1 MNYGISCVLL
11 FNLHGDLDHVFNLEV
26 HCTLF
31 IRYMSAFHVWYQV
44 VRAVSYYSIIL
55 YVWCVIFVFIALVT
69 VLKKVIVVV
78 ELFIF
83 YSLLG
88 IDLCLGVLGLVVIKV
103 FIILIIRYFWC
114 LIHNVWYC

>member
-1 MNYGISCVLL
+1 MNYVVNCFIL
-11 FNLHGDLDHVFNLEV
+11 FNLHVYLSHVFNLEV

-31 IRYMSAFHVWYQV
+31 ILYMSAFHVWYQV
-44 VRAVSYYSIIL
+44 VRAVSYYSIIM
-55 YVWCVIFVFIALVT
+55 YVWCVIFVVIAIVT
-69 VLKKVIVVV
+69 VLKKFIVVV
-78 ELFIF
+78 GLFIF